1 MTAISLLLI
10 GLAALTTYGFMT
22 INLAYIIGGTF
33 MLLMLVGLAVI
44 DDIGNHRKGVK

>member
-1 MTAISLLLI
+1 MTAISLVLI
-10 GLAALTTYGFMT
+10 VLTALTTYGFMT
-22 INLAYIIGGTF
+22 TNLAYIICGTF